1 MLIDPRESRNL
12 LLCISKS
19 ADLTV
24 RVAFPTSYSYSRARL
39 VKVLQGFR
47 ISMAKDGVGCRC
59 IHLCQEL
66 GFRAF
71 SRWECF
77 KRGLFLSQI
86 GNSAYRIILK
96 RPYVEILGR
105 LIVALLVY
113 LNPLVFN
120 LPVPAF
126 TFKYIVRDYGCIE

>member
-1 MLIDPRESRNL
+1 M
-12 LLCISKS
+12 
-19 ADLTV
+19 
-24 RVAFPTSYSYSRARL
+24 
-39 VKVLQGFR
+39 KVLQGFR
-47 ISMAKDGVGCRC
+47 ISIAKDGIGCRY
-59 IHLCQEL
+59 IHLYQEL

-86 GNSAYRIILK
+86 GNSAYRIILE
-96 RPYVEILGR
+96 RPHVEMLGR

-120 LPVPAF
+120 LLVPAF
-126 TFKYIVRDYGCIE
+126 TFKHIVRDYTCIE